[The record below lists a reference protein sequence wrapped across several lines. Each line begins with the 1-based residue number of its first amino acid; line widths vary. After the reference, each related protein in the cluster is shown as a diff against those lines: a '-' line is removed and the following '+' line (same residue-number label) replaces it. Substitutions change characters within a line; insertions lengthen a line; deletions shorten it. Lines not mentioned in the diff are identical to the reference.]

1 MDKATLGIR
10 LLLGLIFTVF
20 GLNGF
25 FNFLPPPEVNE
36 SAGAFLGALA
46 ATGYMFPAIKLV
58 EVVGGVLL
66 LANFMVPFAL
76 TILAPIVVNI
86 ALFHIVLD
94 TAGLPVALAVLVFE
108 IFLAWAYRGSFRGV
122 LAAKAKPSV

>member
-1 MDKATLGIR
+1 MQKAVLGAR

-25 FNFLPPPEVNE
+25 LNFLPPPEVNE
-36 SAGAFLGALA
+36 GAGAFLGALA
-46 ATGYMFPAIKLV
+46 ATGYMFPLIKAT

-66 LANFMVPFAL
+66 LANRCVPFAL
-76 TILAPIVVNI
+76 TILAPVVVNI

-94 TAGLPVALAVLVFE
+94 TAGLPVALAVLVLE
-108 IFLAWAYRGSFRGV
+108 IFLAWGYRDSFKGV
-122 LAAKAKPSV
+122 LASKASPSV

>member
-36 SAGAFLGALA
+36 GAGAFLGALA